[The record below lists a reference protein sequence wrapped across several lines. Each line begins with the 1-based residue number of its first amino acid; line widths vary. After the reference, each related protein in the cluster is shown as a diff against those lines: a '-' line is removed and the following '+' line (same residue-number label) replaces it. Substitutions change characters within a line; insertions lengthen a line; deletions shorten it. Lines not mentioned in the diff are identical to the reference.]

1 MTAALYAPALLEG
14 GRDGVALAGSA
25 ATVGL
30 VAALALRRALSPV
43 TVILA
48 GLVVALLCGALG
60 GMMDILA
67 RDHLQAVTLWGAGVL
82 EQNGWDA
89 AHGLTIR
96 FALMAVGAILLI
108 RPATLLALDEETARG
123 LGLGLLASRTLVLGV
138 ATALSACV
146 VRAVGVIGFIGL
158 AAPALARQLGAHR
171 LHDRIW
177 LAPVLGAA
185 LLLGAGQCIQML
197 PSPLD
202 GMPTGTAAAL
212 IGAPVLLW
220 MIAAHPK
227 GHALGSVRARHPLQ
241 RLCVMAVLTSDV
253 ETLSVFTFNVSG
265 YAIALAVTLGSFAY
279 LALLSPVVCLL
290 AVVAAGFGAADRI
303 ADRKGRTISLY
314 WAAEAADATAF
325 FAMIGI
331 LLCARCWLGID
342 ALALLHVREPI
353 SLIASA
359 LPMLDQAR
367 ISLDRISRLSHDFD
381 HGEAA
386 MPLAD
391 SPRESPRRCISRP
404 SR

>member
-1 MTAALYAPALLEG
+1 MP
-14 GRDGVALAGSA
+14 
-25 ATVGL
+25 
-30 VAALALRRALSPV
+30 P
-43 TVILA
+43 
-48 GLVVALLCGALG
+48 
-60 GMMDILA
+60 
-67 RDHLQAVTLWGAGVL
+67 
-82 EQNGWDA
+82 
-89 AHGLTIR
+89 
-96 FALMAVGAILLI
+96 
-108 RPATLLALDEETARG
+108 
-123 LGLGLLASRTLVLGV
+123 
-138 ATALSACV
+138 
-146 VRAVGVIGFIGL
+146 
-158 AAPALARQLGAHR
+158 PALARQLGTRR
-171 LHDRIW
+171 LRDRIG

-212 IGAPVLLW
+212 IGVPVLLW

-227 GHALGSVRARHPLQ
+227 GHALGSMPAATGVRARHPLQ

-303 ADRKGRTISLY
+303 ADIKGRTMSLY

-331 LLCARCWLGID
+331 LLCARYWLGIN